1 LLHCLTLIS
10 QANPPGSF
18 AALPGF
24 LAAISKRFV
33 ALFLR

>member
-1 LLHCLTLIS
+1 LLHRFTLIS
-10 QANPPGSF
+10 QANPAGSF

-24 LAAISKRFV
+24 LTATSKRFV